1 MQQENMHEQG
11 SAEMPTASPFFQDS
25 SQLYI
30 HEIHRVQRLSQEEVT
45 SLFQRIERGKAAQRQ
60 MIDADRQIIE
70 EGMEARHQVVEANL
84 RLVASIAWKY
94 TGWGLDLMD
103 LVQEG
108 NIGLM
113 RAIEKFDY
121 RKGYRFST
129 YAVWWIRHA
138 ITYAIVRQVP
148 LIRVPLHKVIR
159 FRKLMRRWS
168 RLEQDLGENLS
179 VEDLA
184 QKTASTAAQI
194 AALIMANQD
203 VISLDAPANGIED
216 ETSLGDILEDH
227 AGIDPEEAA
236 IEQSAAAQM
245 EAMLDCLTP
254 RERRIIQ
261 LHYGL
266 GGYQERTLTEIGKQ
280 VAIGHETARQIET
293 RALKKL
299 KKMLQSDQNVAAA
312 RF

>member
-1 MQQENMHEQG
+1 MQQENIREQRSTG
-11 SAEMPTASPFFQDS
+11 TLAASPFFQDS
-25 SQLYI
+25 AQLYI
-30 HEIHRVQRLSQEEVT
+30 HEIHRVQRLSQEEVVC
-45 SLFQRIERGKAAQRQ
+45 LFQRIERGKAGQNQMSGVDRRVIEDGMEAQRQ
-60 MIDADRQIIE
+60 VI
-70 EGMEARHQVVEANL
+70 EANL
-84 RLVASIAWKY
+84 RLVASIARRY

-129 YAVWWIRHA
+129 YAIWWIRHA
-138 ITYAIVRQVP
+138 ITYAIVNQAP
-148 LIRVPLHKVIR
+148 LIRVPLHKVLR
-159 FRKLMRRWS
+159 FRNLMRRWS

-184 QKTASTAAQI
+184 QETAASAAQI

-203 VISLDAPANGIED
+203 VISLDTAVNGLED
-216 ETSLGDILEDH
+216 ETPLSDILVDY

-236 IEQSAAAQM
+236 IEQSATAQM
-245 EAMLDCLTP
+245 QTMLARLTP

-261 LHYGL
+261 LRYGL
-266 GGYQERTLTEIGKQ
+266 GGYQEHTLSEIGKK
-280 VAIGHETARQIET
+280 VAISHETARQIET
-293 RALKKL
+293 RALRKL
-299 KKMLQSDQNVAAA
+299 KKMLQGDQNASL
-312 RF
+312 